1 MSSLSVLQLLLLL
14 LRLPIAWAFPAQRYV
29 RQRHARPAAAS
40 STTAFPPYVPAE
52 AVQEIQEEAALDM
65 LRSLQR
71 VDVTVGFN
79 GGVVPSSF
87 YHKESSSSSSAAAA
101 SASSSDEPVVVLLH
115 GFDSSCLEYRRLVP
129 CLEERGLAPYALDV
143 LGWGFTD
150 TRAFGD
156 TSAAAK
162 RAHLHAFW
170 QQQLGGRPLVLVG
183 ASLGGAIAID
193 FAAAFPGA
201 VQRLV
206 LIDAQGFIDGAGPMG
221 GFPRPVARWGIKLL
235 GSKPLRNLANQL
247 SYSDPDA
254 FATEDAMLVG
264 RLPVVCDGW
273 EDSNL
278 EYMCTGGFTP
288 SEKVPLVDCPT
299 LVLWGRDDKILD
311 PALYAQ
317 RFVDEMPDAK
327 LTYVDQCGHVPH
339 LEKPEVAADAIAE
352 FLGDFLA
359 GAGEGTGAAQA
370 QTEGTAAAAAPPP
383 PPPPPAG
390 GEEN

>member
-1 MSSLSVLQLLLLL
+1 M
-14 LRLPIAWAFPAQRYV
+14 
-29 RQRHARPAAAS
+29 
-40 STTAFPPYVPAE
+40 
-52 AVQEIQEEAALDM
+52 
-65 LRSLQR
+65 
-71 VDVTVGFN
+71 
-79 GGVVPSSF
+79 
-87 YHKESSSSSSAAAA
+87 
-101 SASSSDEPVVVLLH
+101 
-115 GFDSSCLEYRRLVP
+115 
-129 CLEERGLAPYALDV
+129 
-143 LGWGFTD
+143 
-150 TRAFGD
+150 
-156 TSAAAK
+156 
-162 RAHLHAFW
+162 
-170 QQQLGGRPLVLVG
+170 
-183 ASLGGAIAID
+183 
-193 FAAAFPGA
+193 AFPGA

-359 GAGEGTGAAQA
+359 GAGEGTGAAQ
-370 QTEGTAAAAAPPP
+370 
-383 PPPPPAG
+383 
-390 GEEN
+390 ENG